1 MQNEHGL
8 QHDLEKLLIQH
19 ASRRQALKIVAG
31 LSIAP
36 LALMGCGGSD
46 SSTSTSSTTT
56 SDTSTSTSSTS
67 STTTSSTSTSS
78 CSVIPTETGGPYPG
92 DGTNSVNGRTVNA
105 LILTG
110 IVRSNIKP
118 SLTTTNTA
126 TGIPLTIKL
135 KLVNTNS
142 SCASLAGYVV
152 YLWHCT
158 ASGEYSL
165 YSTNVI
171 SDSFLRGVQVADA
184 DGYVT
189 FETIFPGCYSG
200 RMPHVH
206 FEVYPSL
213 TLATIATNA
222 IKTSQ
227 FTFPLATMNNV
238 YTDSAYSGSATNLSK
253 ISFATDMVFS
263 DGVTNQMATMTGSN
277 SAGYVSTL
285 TVGLAI

>member
-1 MQNEHGL
+1 MDMKHEHGL
-8 QHDLEKLLIQH
+8 QYDLENLFQRN
-19 ASRRQALKIVAG
+19 ASRRQALKLIAGVSVA
-31 LSIAP
+31 P
-36 LALMGCGGSD
+36 MVLMGCGNGDGS
-46 SSTSTSSTTT
+46 TTLTSSTTST
-56 SDTSTSTSSTS
+56 ADTTTS
-67 STTTSSTSTSS
+67 STTTSSSS
-78 CSVIPTETGGPYPG
+78 ACTVIPTETGGPYPG
-92 DGTNSVNGRTVNA
+92 DGTNSVNGRIVNA
-105 LILTG
+105 LVLSG
-110 IVRSNIKP
+110 IVRSDIKP

-158 ASGEYSL
+158 SDGLYSL
-165 YSTNVI
+165 YSAGVT

-189 FETIFPGCYSG
+189 FKTIFPGCYSG

-206 FEVYPSL
+206 FEIYPNL
-213 TLATIATNA
+213 VQATSAVNA

-227 FTFPLATMNNV
+227 FGFPVATLNEA
-238 YTDSAYSGSATNLSK
+238 YTNAAYSKSVTNLAQ
-253 ISFATDMVFS
+253 ISYATDMVFS
-263 DGVTNQMATMTGSN
+263 DGVSNQIATVTGSM

>member
-1 MQNEHGL
+1 MNNEHGL
-8 QHDLEKLLIQH
+8 QYDLEKLLTQQ
-19 ASRRQALKIVAG
+19 ASRRQALRLIAG
-31 LSIAP
+31 LGIAQ
-36 LALMGCGGSD
+36 LALSGCGGSD
-46 SSTSTSSTTT
+46 SSTTSTSSSTTT
-56 SDTSTSTSSTS
+56 ADTSTSTSTSSSTS
-67 STTTSSTSTSS
+67 SSS

-105 LILTG
+105 LVLTG

-142 SCASLAGYVV
+142 SCAALAGYVV
-152 YLWHCT
+152 YVWHCT
-158 ASGEYSL
+158 SDGEYSL
-165 YSTNVI
+165 YSTDII

-200 RMPHVH
+200 RMTHVH
-206 FEVYPSL
+206 FEVYPTL
-213 TLATIATNA
+213 TQATVASNA

-227 FTFPLATMNNV
+227 FTFPMATLNEA
-238 YTDSAYSGSATNLSK
+238 YTDAAYSKSVTNLAK
-253 ISFATDMVFS
+253 ISYATDMVFS
-263 DGVTNQMATMTGSN
+263 DGVTNQIATVTGSI

>member
-1 MQNEHGL
+1 MHNEHGL

-19 ASRRQALKIVAG
+19 ASRRQALKVVAG

-46 SSTSTSSTTT
+46 SASSSSTT
-56 SDTSTSTSSTS
+56 TSTSTSSTS
-67 STTTSSTSTSS
+67 STSSSS
-78 CSVIPTETGGPYPG
+78 CAVIPTETGGPYPS
-92 DGTNSVNGRTVNA
+92 DGTNSVNGRTVNT

-126 TGIPLTIKL
+126 TGVPLTIKL

-158 ASGEYSL
+158 ANGEYSL
-165 YSTNVI
+165 YSTDVI
-171 SDSFLRGVQVADA
+171 SDSFLRGVQAADA

-200 RMPHVH
+200 RMTHVH

-213 TLATIATNA
+213 TQATVATNS

-227 FTFPLATMNNV
+227 FTFPLATLNEV
-238 YTDSAYSGSATNLSK
+238 YTNSAYSNSVTNLAK
-253 ISFATDMVFS
+253 ISYATDMVFS
-263 DGVTNQMATMTGSN
+263 DGVTNQMVTMTGN
-277 SAGYVSTL
+277 VSAGYVSTL
-285 TVGLAI
+285 TVGLAV

>member
-1 MQNEHGL
+1 MNNEHGL
-8 QHDLEKLLIQH
+8 QHDLEKLMIQH
-19 ASRRQALKIVAG
+19 TNRRKALQVLAG
-31 LSIAP
+31 LSVAP
-36 LALMGCGGSD
+36 LALMGCGGSSSSDSTTSSTSTTSD
-46 SSTSTSSTTT
+46 SSTST
-56 SDTSTSTSSTS
+56 
-67 STTTSSTSTSS
+67 STTTSSTSSSS

-110 IVRSNIKP
+110 IVRSNITP

-158 ASGEYSL
+158 ANGEYSL
-165 YSTNVI
+165 YSTDII
-171 SDSFLRGVQVADA
+171 SDSFLRGVQAADA

-189 FETIFPGCYSG
+189 FETVFPGCYSG
-200 RMPHVH
+200 RMTHVH

-213 TLATIATNA
+213 SQATIATNA

-227 FTFPLATMNNV
+227 FTFPLATLNEV
-238 YTDSAYSGSATNLSK
+238 YTNSAYSNSVTNLAK
-253 ISFATDMVFS
+253 ISYATDMVFS
-263 DGVTNQMATMTGSN
+263 DGVSNQMATMTGRN

-285 TVGLAI
+285 TVGLAV

>member
-1 MQNEHGL
+1 MQHKHGL
-8 QHDLEKLLIQH
+8 QHDLEKLLIQQT
-19 ASRRQALKIVAG
+19 SRRQTLRVVAG

-46 SSTSTSSTTT
+46 STTSTSSATT
-56 SDTSTSTSSTS
+56 SDTSTSTSTTS
-67 STTTSSTSTSS
+67 SSTSTSS

-92 DGTNSVNGRTVNA
+92 DGTNSVNGRIVNA

-118 SLTTTNTA
+118 SLTTTSTA
-126 TGIPLTIKL
+126 TGVPLTIKL

-158 ASGEYSL
+158 AGGEYSL
-165 YSTNVI
+165 YC
-171 SDSFLRGVQVADA
+171 FLRGVQAADA

-200 RMPHVH
+200 RMTHVH

-213 TLATIATNA
+213 TQATVATNA

-227 FTFPLATMNNV
+227 FTFPLAILNQV
-238 YTDSAYSGSATNLSK
+238 YTDAAYSASVTNLAK
-253 ISFATDMVFS
+253 ISYATDMVFS
-263 DGVTNQMATMTGSN
+263 DGVTYQMATMTGNN
-277 SAGYVSTL
+277 STGYTSTL

>member
-8 QHDLEKLLIQH
+8 QHDLEKLLVQH
-19 ASRRQALKIVAG
+19 ANRRQALKVVAG

-46 SSTSTSSTTT
+46 STTSTSSTTT
-56 SDTSTSTSSTS
+56 SDTSTSTSTTSSSTS
-67 STTTSSTSTSS
+67 SSS
-78 CSVIPTETGGPYPG
+78 CTVIPTETGGPYPG
-92 DGTNSVNGRTVNA
+92 DGTNSINGRTVNA

-126 TGIPLTIKL
+126 TGVPLTIKL

-158 ASGEYSL
+158 ADGEYSL
-165 YSTNVI
+165 YSTDVI
-171 SDSFLRGVQVADA
+171 SDSFLRGVQAADA

-200 RMPHVH
+200 RMTHVH

-213 TLATIATNA
+213 TQATIATNA

-227 FTFPLATMNNV
+227 FTFPLATLNEV
-238 YTDSAYSGSATNLSK
+238 YTNSAYSNSGTNLAK
-253 ISFATDMVFS
+253 ISYATDMVFS
-263 DGVTNQMATMTGSN
+263 DGVTNQMATMTGN
-277 SAGYVSTL
+277 LSAGYVSTL
-285 TVGLAI
+285 TVGLAV

>member
-19 ASRRQALKIVAG
+19 ANRRQALKVVAG

-46 SSTSTSSTTT
+46 STTSTSSTTT
-56 SDTSTSTSSTS
+56 SDTSTSNSTTSSSTS
-67 STTTSSTSTSS
+67 SSS
-78 CSVIPTETGGPYPG
+78 CTVIPTETGGPYPG

-126 TGIPLTIKL
+126 TGVPLTIKL

-158 ASGEYSL
+158 ANGEYSL
-165 YSTNVI
+165 YSTDII
-171 SDSFLRGVQVADA
+171 SDSFLRGVQAADA

-189 FETIFPGCYSG
+189 FETVFPGCYSG
-200 RMPHVH
+200 RMTHVH

-213 TLATIATNA
+213 TQATIATNA

-227 FTFPLATMNNV
+227 FTFPLATLNEV
-238 YTDSAYSGSATNLSK
+238 YTNSAYSNSVTNLAK
-253 ISFATDMVFS
+253 INYATDMVFS
-263 DGVTNQMATMTGSN
+263 DGVTNQMATMTGN
-277 SAGYVSTL
+277 LSAGYVSTL
-285 TVGLAI
+285 TVGLAV